1 MAQGSSVMHAGE
13 TSITSF
19 TTSGSGTS
27 YSCPIA
33 AGVAALVIKARPNAT
48 AMQVINALKSTA
60 SNAASPN
67 NLIGWGTVNAVA
79 AINALPLTETPQLNT
94 QPQTFGLGQN
104 YPNPFNPSTYITYSL
119 PEDAFV
125 SLKVYNVLGQ
135 EVKTLVSGQQTATS
149 HRVVWD
155 GTDAAGT
162 PVASG
167 MYICRLTAMQSN
179 GAVTADSKKMM
190 LTK

>member
-1 MAQGSSVMHAGE
+1 MHAGE
-13 TSITSF
+13 SSITSF

-79 AINALPLTETPQLNT
+79 AINALPLTETPQ
-94 QPQTFGLGQN
+94 QTTKPETFQLEQN
-104 YPNPFNPSTYITYSL
+104 YPNPFNPLTSITYSL

-125 SLKVYNVLGQ
+125 SVRVYNILGQ
-135 EVKTLVSGQQTATS
+135 EVKTLMNGQQAAHS

-155 GTDAAGT
+155 GTDTMGK

-167 MYICRLTAMQSN
+167 MYICRLTAVNAN
-179 GAVTADSKKMM
+179 GALNTDSKKMM
-190 LTK
+190 LAK